1 MRGGGARISGHVASA
16 ARMSIRS
23 GSFSASRGIPEAR
36 FVASTK
42 IHSSYA
48 RGASTVGYP
57 YSAAPSSA
65 GLRGSLPSNF
75 RHRGFRGQLAVVPL
89 LGGGYWYYPLDYGD
103 YYPDSS
109 NYVQQQPV
117 PDDQTQQYAGPAY
130 QGYDAPVPSTISPE
144 PAAAAPVPDIGE
156 FVFVKRDG
164 GVLFASIFTVTGGQL
179 RYVTPE
185 GIRHTLP
192 MSDID
197 ASATEQ
203 MNEARGTTVQIH
215 N

>member
-1 MRGGGARISGHVASA
+1 
-16 ARMSIRS
+16 
-23 GSFSASRGIPEAR
+23 
-36 FVASTK
+36 
-42 IHSSYA
+42 
-48 RGASTVGYP
+48 
-57 YSAAPSSA
+57 
-65 GLRGSLPSNF
+65 LPSNF

-117 PDDQTQQYAGPAY
+117 PDDQAQQYAGPAY
-130 QGYDAPVPSTISPE
+130 QGYDAPGPSTISPE
-144 PAAAAPVPDIGE
+144 PAVAAPVPDIGE

-164 GVLFASIFTVTGGQL
+164 GIFFASMFTVTGGQL

-192 MSDID
+192 MSEID